1 MVTVKEIATL
11 ETSTR
16 KIEETTLTA
25 GESYRLIGICIEL
38 VDLCGKVTG
47 TFDPA
52 IGTLIAFARDEALT
66 SANVTYE

>member
-11 ETSTR
+11 EMSTR

-38 VDLCGKVTG
+38 VDLCSKVTG
-47 TFDPA
+47 RFDPA
-52 IGTLIAFARDEALT
+52 IGTMIAFARDEALT
-66 SANVTYE
+66 SAIVTYE